1 MTNHRSPLN
10 AQNSRRSFLKQVTA
24 AGIGTAFLS
33 SEVVGRS
40 RSALE
45 TVNIACVG
53 VGGKGSSDMGET
65 AVNNNIVAICD
76 VDEGRLGN
84 AAKRFGKA
92 QKYTDWRKLLEQKDI
107 DAVTVSTPDH
117 MHAPVSL
124 AAMDLKKHVYTQ
136 KPLTNTVAEAR
147 KLTEAAA
154 KHGVVTQMGTQHHST
169 ARIKNS
175 IELVQSGVIGKVK
188 EVHTWTDRPG
198 HFWKQGLTRP
208 NKSDAVPASL
218 HWDLWLGV
226 APKRPFVAGL
236 YHPFHWRGWWD
247 FGTGALGDMG
257 CHIFDPVFSA
267 LELGAP
273 QTVSAKGPKPDKES
287 GPLWCEVTYTFPA
300 TKYAANDCKVVWYE
314 AGRQPKR
321 EIMLAPKDWPGS
333 KNGVLFVGE
342 KGNVFV
348 GFPEKAELFPKV
360 DFANH
365 KMPENNDN
373 NHYQQWTEAIK
384 GNGKTS
390 CPFSYAG
397 PMTEAVLLGNVAYRS
412 ESAIRWNAKKM
423 TTGNEQADA
432 LIQREYRQGW

>member
-1 MTNHRSPLN
+1 MSH
-10 AQNSRRSFLKQVTA
+10 RRSFLKQATA
-24 AGIGTAFLS
+24 AGIGTALLTS
-33 SEVVGRS
+33 NLPGRS

-45 TVNIACVG
+45 SVNIACVG
-53 VGGKGSSDMGET
+53 CGGKGASDMSET
-65 AVNNNIVAICD
+65 AANNRIVALCD
-76 VDEGRLGN
+76 VDEQRLDA
-84 AAKRFGKA
+84 AAKRFSGA
-92 QKYTDWRKLLEQKDI
+92 TRFTDYRKLLEQKDI

-136 KPLTNTVAEAR
+136 KPLTNSVAEAR
-147 KLTEAAA
+147 RLTAMASRQ
-154 KHGVVTQMGTQHHST
+154 GVVTQMGTQHHST

-175 IELVQSGVIGKVK
+175 IDLVQSGVIGKVK

-198 HFWKQGLTRP
+198 HFWKQGLSRP
-208 NKSDAVPASL
+208 QKSDAVPPSL
-218 HWDLWLGV
+218 HWDLWLGI
-226 APKRPFVAGL
+226 APKRPFVKNL

-267 LELGAP
+267 LKLGAP
-273 QTVSAKGPKPDKES
+273 KTVSAKGPKPDLES
-287 GPLWCEVTYTFPA
+287 GPLWCEVTYHFPA
-300 TKYAANDCKVVWYE
+300 TEHAADNCKVVWYE

-321 EIMLAPKDWPGS
+321 ELMLAPKDWPGS
-333 KNGVLFVGE
+333 KNGVLFIGE

-348 GFPEKAELFPKV
+348 GFPEPADLFPRT
-360 DFANH
+360 DFANY
-365 KMPENNDN
+365 KMPENRDN

-384 GNGKTS
+384 GNGKPS

-412 ESAIRWNAKKM
+412 QQSLRWDSEKM
-423 TTGNEQADA
+423 DTGSPEANRLLD
-432 LIQREYRQGW
+432 RTYRKGW